1 VLCADICNT
10 SLTFDLKTES
20 RIRYFNLLE
29 VFGIDPDKATKRLN
43 EIDKV
48 ADSAAKFDLPFALTP
63 HSVYSVSLTLLK
75 LLKER
80 GKNNPVTSIH
90 FMETPGEKTFLENH
104 SGPIFT
110 SFEKSGLIPPCLETV
125 ENHSA
130 AITKEITGSGNLI
143 LVHNTFIDRQ
153 TIALVKTRDDLFWCL
168 CPNSNIY
175 IENEIPPV
183 TFLMEED
190 CEIVIGTDS
199 LASNKKLS
207 ILDEIKTL
215 QLNFPHLTIE
225 ELVRWATLN
234 GARALVMDDTYGKI
248 ETGMKPGLLLLQNLD
263 LINMKLL
270 PESYVTRLI

>member
-1 VLCADICNT
+1 
-10 SLTFDLKTES
+10 LKT
-20 RIRYFNLLE
+20 LLQL
-29 VFGIDPDKATKRLN
+29 VLKSDHIL
-43 EIDKV
+43 
-48 ADSAAKFDLPFALTP
+48 
-63 HSVYSVSLTLLK
+63 YSFVK
-75 LLKER
+75 K
-80 GKNNPVTSIH
+80 IH
-90 FMETPGEKTFLENH
+90 H
-104 SGPIFT
+104 
-110 SFEKSGLIPPCLETV
+110 
-125 ENHSA
+125 
-130 AITKEITGSGNLI
+130 
-143 LVHNTFIDRQ
+143 
-153 TIALVKTRDDLFWCL
+153 
-168 CPNSNIY
+168 

-183 TFLMEED
+183 TLLMEED

-215 QLNFPHLTIE
+215 QLNFPYLTIE